1 MAWQRILIA
10 PVMLVLAS
18 TACIIS
24 DAKDAVD
31 TASRAISLLSEI
43 AESGTWTYITEGLE
57 ALDTAGGFSGTVDIV
72 QGTSNATG
80 DAITETSETIHWDI
94 QVDADDDVRITEVD
108 NDTVIT
114 VVTVDGQSYLE
125 ENGSYSCLND
135 QQGETVFA
143 RNLDDAFASYGA
155 LAAGVQ
161 AISIAEEDGTETI
174 NGRNTTRYRLVS
186 KLEEAI
192 EILSEFPSDELR
204 ESIEDVPEFYV
215 DGALFIDQETSALMR
230 FNATYAD
237 LEENEGTQFT
247 FEVTQLGN
255 QPDISIDPSQ
265 ITQACPQGG
274 AGQTT
279 GN

>member
-1 MAWQRILIA
+1 
-10 PVMLVLAS
+10 
-18 TACIIS
+18 
-24 DAKDAVD
+24 
-31 TASRAISLLSEI
+31 
-43 AESGTWTYITEGLE
+43 
-57 ALDTAGGFSGTVDIV
+57 V

-80 DAITETSETIHWDI
+80 DAITETSEIIHWDI

-186 KLEEAI
+186 KLEEAL
-192 EILSEFPSDELR
+192 EIMSEFPSDELR

-265 ITQACPQGG
+265 ITQACPQNGT
-274 AGQTT
+274 GQTT